1 MCISHGL
8 VKRKPQK
15 SMHNKAFVPS
25 LHHLCFI
32 SSSTK
37 TVSFPIFS
45 AFSVSCTVLQ
55 LYFHRQLF
63 LYCSVSPFRRCLH
76 WMEDRDDTRAYFGAK
91 CWFYIFSR
99 SFFFIA
105 VQSTLLVFKNLGE
118 TLVSSTSCLADH

>member
-8 VKRKPQK
+8 VKRKPVK
-15 SMHNKAFVPS
+15 SMHNKAFALS
-25 LHHLCFI
+25 LYHLCFI

-37 TVSFPIFS
+37 TVSFLIFS
-45 AFSVSCTVLQ
+45 AFSVSCTVFQ

-63 LYCSVSPFRRCLH
+63 LYCSFSPFPRCLH
-76 WMEDRDDTRAYFGAK
+76 WTEDGDDNRAHLGTK
-91 CWFYIFSR
+91 CWFYISSH

-105 VQSTLLVFKNLGE
+105 IQSTLIVFKNLGE